1 MVFFSGSSM
10 FQPLCEKS
18 KAPEPP
24 LPGPGQ
30 YEPNRAFNIVTHAK
44 NVAPV
49 YSSFKS
55 NSTRGGLTSEN
66 PGPCFYSPRTQHYRR
81 NFRVKTEAKIWV

>member
-1 MVFFSGSSM
+1 M
-10 FQPLCEKS
+10 FQPLSGKS

-30 YEPNRAFNIVTHAK
+30 YEPNRAFNIVTQAK

-49 YSSFKS
+49 YSSF
-55 NSTRGGLTSEN
+55 STITEKADYSAKGLQSLCTHFKHIVDQLL
-66 PGPCFYSPRTQHYRR
+66 GKQKF
-81 NFRVKTEAKIWV
+81 